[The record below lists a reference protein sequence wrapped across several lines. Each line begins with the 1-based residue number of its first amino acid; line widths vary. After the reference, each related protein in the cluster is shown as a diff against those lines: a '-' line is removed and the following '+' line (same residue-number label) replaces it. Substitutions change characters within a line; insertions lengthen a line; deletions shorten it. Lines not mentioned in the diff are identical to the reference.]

1 MAALRTSSSRLLA
14 STSRPIFRAT
24 VPARTYATET
34 IGLSASQ
41 PPVSEKKTST
51 VKEPAPG
58 KDAKIKTFHIYRW
71 SPDTPS
77 EKPKMQSYTLD
88 LNKTGPMMLDA
99 LIRIKNEIDPTL
111 TFRRSC
117 REGICGSCAMNI
129 DGVNTLAC
137 LCRIPTD
144 TSTQSRIYPLPHTYV
159 VKDLVPDLT
168 QFYKQYKSIKPF
180 LQRDTPSPDGREN
193 RQSPADRKKLDGLY
207 ECILCAC
214 CSTSCPSY
222 WWNSEEYLGPAV
234 LLQSY
239 RWINDSRDE
248 HKAERLADFENSMSV
263 YRCHTILNC
272 SRTCPKGLNPGKA
285 IQEIKKAMAFS

>member
-1 MAALRTSSSRLLA
+1 MASLRTTSRLLA
-14 STSRPIFRAT
+14 SSRPLFRPATFARSYAT
-24 VPARTYATET
+24 VEA
-34 IGLSASQ
+34 GAS
-41 PPVSEKKTST
+41 
-51 VKEPAPG
+51 EPAP
-58 KDAKIKTFHIYRW
+58 KVKKFQVYRW
-71 SPDTPS
+71 NPDAPS
-77 EKPKMQSYTLD
+77 EKPKMQTYELD

-144 TSTQSRIYPLPHTYV
+144 TAQESRIYPLPHTYV

-168 QFYKQYKSIKPF
+168 QFYKQYKSIKPY
-180 LQRDTPSPDGREN
+180 LQNDTPTEDGLEN
-193 RQSPADRKKLDGLY
+193 RQSPEDRKKLDGLY

-222 WWNSEEYLGPAV
+222 WWNSEEYLGPAI

-239 RWINDSRDE
+239 RWLADSRDQ
-248 HKAERLADFENSMSV
+248 KTAERKHAIDNSMSV

-272 SRTCPKGLNPGKA
+272 TRTCPKGLNPARA
-285 IQEIKKAMAFS
+285 IAEIKKMMAAH